1 MKSRSFELLIYVD
14 DILEKA
20 IEIVKNNESITKCY
34 YIKHNKD
41 KNQKGEEIKEHYH
54 FLIRYKNNVRLSV
67 ISTLYDFIPKNH
79 IEMKNNWKASVQ
91 YLIHL
96 NNSDKHLYNLN
107 EIVIIKGS
115 MNDLITELAKDKLKN
130 SEVFEKAKKM
140 IITNELTTFS
150 EVREWFKENGK
161 EQVFF
166 DKLIS
171 IERLIKG
178 VVLTKE
184 ENKEKNMNVILICG
198 ASGVGKTAYVKDYA
212 KRTNKSLYEA
222 TSKNIFDQYKNEEI
236 VVFNEYKSSFFIS
249 ISEAEHLQ
257 LLDNFNNV
265 NVAARYKNKNISNVE
280 SLFLTTSLSKNDV
293 LELYATYYP
302 NSVDEFK
309 RRITLIVEINPKEI
323 IIYSHQNSQFE
334 FLECKR
340 KTNDI
345 LKKLEEKKKAKIRKE
360 KELIETL

>member
-1 MKSRSFELLIYVD
+1 MKSRSFELLIYAD
-14 DILEKA
+14 DILKKA
-20 IEIVKNNESITKCY
+20 IETVNNNKNIVKCY

-67 ISTLYDFIPKNH
+67 ISSLFGFIQKNH
-79 IEMKNNWKASVQ
+79 IEIKNNWKASVQ

-96 NNSDKHLYNLN
+96 NNSDKHLYSLN

-115 MNDLITELAKDKLKN
+115 MNTLITELAKDTLKN

-140 IITNELTTFS
+140 IINNELTTFL

-184 ENKEKNMNVILICG
+184 ENKEKNMTVILICG
-198 ASGVGKTAYVKDYA
+198 DSGVGKTAYVKDYA
-212 KRTNKSLYEA
+212 ERTNKSLYEA

-236 VVFNEYKSSFFIS
+236 VVFNEYKSSFFTS
-249 ISEAEHLQ
+249 VSEAEHLQ

-265 NVAARYKNKNISNVE
+265 NVSARYKNKNISNVE
-280 SLFLTTSLSKNDV
+280 ILFLTTSLSKNEV
-293 LELYATYYP
+293 MELYEKYYP
-302 NSVDEFK
+302 NSVDEF
-309 RRITLIVEINPKEI
+309 RRRLTVIVEMDEKEI
-323 IIYSHQNSQFE
+323 IINTHNNNE
-334 FLECKR
+334 FDFAEIKR
-340 KTNDI
+340 KKNEI
-345 LKKLEEKKKAKIRKE
+345 LERLRKKKRERAEKQ
-360 KELIETL
+360 KELVRNL

>member
-1 MKSRSFELLIYVD
+1 MKSRSFELLIYAD
-14 DILEKA
+14 DILKKA
-20 IEIVKNNESITKCY
+20 IETVNNNKNIVKCY

-67 ISTLYDFIPKNH
+67 ISSLFGFIQKNH
-79 IEMKNNWKASVQ
+79 IEIKNNWKASVQ

-96 NNSDKHLYNLN
+96 NNSDKHLYSLN

-115 MNDLITELAKDKLKN
+115 MNTLITELAKDTLKN

-140 IITNELTTFS
+140 IINNELTTFL

-184 ENKEKNMNVILICG
+184 ENKEKNMTVILICG
-198 ASGVGKTAYVKDYA
+198 DSGVGKTAYVKDYA
-212 KRTNKSLYEA
+212 ERTNKSLYEA

-236 VVFNEYKSSFFIS
+236 VVFNEYKSSFFTS
-249 ISEAEHLQ
+249 VSEAEHLQ

-265 NVAARYKNKNISNVE
+265 NVSARYKNEK
-280 SLFLTTSLSKNDV
+280 
-293 LELYATYYP
+293 YYP
-302 NSVDEFK
+302 NSVDEF
-309 RRITLIVEINPKEI
+309 RRRLTVIVEMDEKEI
-323 IIYSHQNSQFE
+323 IINTHNNNE
-334 FLECKR
+334 FDFAEIKR
-340 KTNDI
+340 KKNEI
-345 LKKLEEKKKAKIRKE
+345 LERLRKKKRERAEKQ
-360 KELIETL
+360 KELVRNL

>member
-1 MKSRSFELLIYVD
+1 MKSRSFELLIYAD

-34 YIKHNKD
+34 FIKHNKD

-67 ISTLYDFIPKNH
+67 ISALFDFIQKNH

-96 NNSDKHLYNLN
+96 NNSDKYLYNLN

-115 MNDLITELAKDKLKN
+115 TNDLITELAKDKLKD

-150 EVREWFKENGK
+150 EVREYFKEKGK

-166 DKLIS
+166 DKLVS
-171 IERLIKG
+171 VERLIKG
-178 VVLTKE
+178 VDLTKE

-212 KRTNKSLYEA
+212 ERTNKSLYEA

-236 VVFNEYKSSFFIS
+236 VVFNEYKSSFFTS

-280 SLFLTTSLSKNDV
+280 SLFLTTSLSKNEV

-302 NSVDEFK
+302 NSVNEFK
-309 RRITLIVEINPKEI
+309 RRITLIIEISQKEI

-334 FLECKR
+334 FIECKR

-345 LKKLEEKKKAKIRKE
+345 LKKLEEKKKAKIKKE